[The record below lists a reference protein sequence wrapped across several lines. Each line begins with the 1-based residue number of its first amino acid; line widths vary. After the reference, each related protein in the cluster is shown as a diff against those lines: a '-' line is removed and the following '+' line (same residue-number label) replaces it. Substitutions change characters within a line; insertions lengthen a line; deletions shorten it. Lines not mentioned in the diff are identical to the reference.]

1 MKKTHFFVVAAMLL
15 AALSPASTIAEEKS
29 ARLEGFDPA
38 APKAALYIATYT
50 NYEKKQTPSLW
61 EYPLDGSLSVTWTSK
76 SVPDS
81 LRGKPAVFAV
91 QAGFGVSKGS
101 AGWHELSVN
110 GKKILRFNT
119 TYGEKLVWRDH
130 DCTVTFHPLL
140 VDGNDDMIGIM
151 YLEIAPAYINYGQPQ
166 TFSVR
171 GENNSSKTWFMLF
184 EGSALIGDIAA
195 IQQKNKVAGRIA
207 SLKSVLEVPTEYIA
221 KWHGRKT
228 AAWSASAAPVNS
240 PDAVNV
246 TVAGKTESALRL
258 EIENA
263 IAGQRWINEVYPDQQ
278 ALQHIPTEHAE
289 WLKKLDCVL
298 WLAKPEEIQRYAEQR
313 NKQKVAVVSKDEST
327 RLVTITPSG
336 NAVPVTVQIPLPKA
350 VWEADVYIDG
360 TRVDAEY
367 IYLKDDK
374 GVSFE
379 LKAGQS
385 AEIRLKQ

>member
-1 MKKTHFFVVAAMLL
+1 MAVTLL
-15 AALSPASTIAEEKS
+15 SALGMDSSVAEEKP
-29 ARLEGFDPA
+29 RLEGFDPA
-38 APKAALYIATYT
+38 APKTALYIATYT

-76 SVPDS
+76 SVPDA
-81 LRGKPAVFAV
+81 LRGKPVVFAV

-101 AGWHELSVN
+101 TGWHELSIN

-140 VDGNDDMIGIM
+140 VDGNDDLIGIM

-166 TFSVR
+166 TFSVK
-171 GENNSSKTWFMLF
+171 GESNNSKTWFMLF
-184 EGSALIGDIAA
+184 EGSALISDIAA

-221 KWHGRKT
+221 KWRGRKT

-258 EIENA
+258 EVENA

-278 ALQHIPTEHAE
+278 ALQHIPAEHSE

-327 RLVTITPSG
+327 RLVTIAPSG
-336 NAVPVTVQIPLPKA
+336 NAVPVTLQIPLSKA
-350 VWEADVYIDG
+350 VWEAEVYIDG
-360 TRVDAEY
+360 VRVDAEY